1 MPLIESFHDIR
12 FPSDIAFR
20 SSGGPERKTEIV
32 ALGSGRERRNQRWAE
47 SRRRYDAGYGLRS
60 LADIH
65 AVIGF
70 FEERRGRLFGFRWRD
85 RLDDGSAPPG
95 TAPGPCDQ
103 LIGTGDGTTLTFQLA
118 KTYGADFAPYRRRIA
133 KPVAGTVRLAVAAL
147 ERPASA
153 FAVDCASGLVSF
165 ASGSAPPPG
174 ALVTAG
180 FRFDVPVRFDT
191 DRLDIDLSAF
201 EAGEIPSVPLV
212 EILP

>member
-1 MPLIESFHDIR
+1 MPLIESFHDVR

-32 ALGSGRERRNQRWAE
+32 ALGSGRERRNQRWAA

-65 AVIGF
+65 AVIAF

-85 RLDDGSAPPG
+85 RTDDGSAPPG
-95 TAPGPCDQ
+95 REPTPFDQ
-103 LIGTGDGTTLTFQLA
+103 VIGTGNGTTRVFQLA
-118 KTYGADFAPYRRRIA
+118 KTYGGDFAPYLRTIA
-133 KPVAGTVRLAVAAL
+133 KPVAGTVRVAVASVEASSAIVTVDSATG
-147 ERPASA
+147 RVTFADGHAPAA
-153 FAVDCASGLVSF
+153 
-165 ASGSAPPPG
+165 G

-191 DRLDIDLSAF
+191 DTLTIDLSAF
-201 EAGEIPSVPLV
+201 EAGEIPAVPLV